1 MTGPDRAGLAA
12 WHFTRFC
19 LWRAGARALR
29 VTPSRPTELDT
40 LDGLVIGGGADV
52 SWPPAHSWTDATG
65 PGTRRK
71 IPPFIRPLDEAIALF
86 VVFLRSLTG
95 LRSRRFDEARDELE
109 LALLE
114 GARAASLPVLGICRG
129 AQLMNLA
136 EGGTLLWNLKTL
148 YVERPEL
155 RTVLPRRHV
164 EIAEGTKLRRILG
177 SSSLLVNSLHQ
188 HAVGEPGRGVRVVAR
203 ERTGV
208 AQAIE
213 HVERAF
219 WIGVQWHPEYLPQ
232 HARHQRLFR
241 ALVEC
246 ADRAGVERRGRD
258 PGRGGRGAGA

>member
-1 MTGPDRAGLAA
+1 MTGPDRAGFPA
-12 WHFTRFC
+12 WIFTRLC
-19 LWRAGARALR
+19 LWRAGACAVHL
-29 VTPSRPTELDT
+29 TPSRPCDVGE

-52 SWPPAHSWTDATG
+52 SWPPAHSLLEST
-65 PGTRRK
+65 PTRRRRRL
-71 IPPFIRPLDEAIALF
+71 PFVRPIDEAIALL
-86 VVFLRSLTG
+86 VVALRSLTG
-95 LRSRRFDEARDELE
+95 LRPRGVDRARDGLE

-114 GARAASLPVLGICRG
+114 KARAASLPVLGICRG
-129 AQLMNLA
+129 AQLMNVA

-188 HAVGEPGRGVRVVAR
+188 HAVGQPGPGIRIVAR
-203 ERTGV
+203 ERSGV

-213 HVERAF
+213 HAERAF

-241 ALVEC
+241 ALVDC
-246 ADRAGVERRGRD
+246 AIRARLARPR
-258 PGRGGRGAGA
+258 